1 MNYICIYSFTSSD
14 GVNYSEGQTINQGE
28 FDSLNYTEQEFF
40 EVAIKTNSFNNYW
53 N

>member
-14 GVNYSEGQTINQGE
+14 GVNYSEGQTVNHEE
-28 FDSLNYTEQEFF
+28 FDCLNYTEQEFF
-40 EVAIKTNSFNNYW
+40 EVAVKTNSFNNYY